1 MNRGDVV
8 LAFYPFASGSGGKR
22 RPGLV
27 VQNDADNARMAATIL
42 AQITTNL
49 ARAGEPTHLLIE
61 TSTTEGQQSGLL
73 HDSLV
78 SCNITPATKIR
89 TNPYSRFGPTT
100 ADHGSRRS
108 EINHGIHR
116 NTRKRESEST
126 SPFRVLPC
134 FPWLPVC
141 DDLSCRGNN
150 LVTVELTR
158 IHKVIGRLPAA
169 TMQRIDDCLRAA
181 LGLP

>member
-42 AQITTNL
+42 AQSTTNL

-61 TSTTEGQQSGLL
+61 SSTSEGQQSGLL

-78 SCNITPATKIR
+78 SC
-89 TNPYSRFGPTT
+89 
-100 ADHGSRRS
+100 
-108 EINHGIHR
+108 
-116 NTRKRESEST
+116 
-126 SPFRVLPC
+126 
-134 FPWLPVC
+134 
-141 DDLSCRGNN
+141 NN

-169 TMQRIDDCLRAA
+169 TMQRIDDCLKAA
-181 LGLP
+181 LGLR

>member
-49 ARAGEPTHLLIE
+49 ARAGVPTHLLIE

-78 SCNITPATKIR
+78 SCN
-89 TNPYSRFGPTT
+89 
-100 ADHGSRRS
+100 
-108 EINHGIHR
+108 
-116 NTRKRESEST
+116 
-126 SPFRVLPC
+126 
-134 FPWLPVC
+134 
-141 DDLSCRGNN
+141 N

-158 IHKVIGRLPAA
+158 IHKVIGRLPTA
-169 TMQRIDDCLRAA
+169 TMQRIDDCLKAA

>member
-8 LAFYPFASGSGGKR
+8 LAFYPFASGLGGKR

-27 VQNDADNARMAATIL
+27 VQNDAENARMAATIL
-42 AQITTNL
+42 TQITTNL

-78 SCNITPATKIR
+78 SCN
-89 TNPYSRFGPTT
+89 
-100 ADHGSRRS
+100 
-108 EINHGIHR
+108 
-116 NTRKRESEST
+116 
-126 SPFRVLPC
+126 
-134 FPWLPVC
+134 
-141 DDLSCRGNN
+141 N

-158 IHKVIGRLPAA
+158 IHKVIGCLPAA
-169 TMQRIDDCLRAA
+169 TMQRIDDCLKAA
-181 LGLP
+181 LGLQ

>member
-22 RPGLV
+22 RPGLI

-61 TSTTEGQQSGLL
+61 ASTIEGQHSGLL

-78 SCNITPATKIR
+78 S
-89 TNPYSRFGPTT
+89 S
-100 ADHGSRRS
+100 
-108 EINHGIHR
+108 
-116 NTRKRESEST
+116 
-126 SPFRVLPC
+126 
-134 FPWLPVC
+134 
-141 DDLSCRGNN
+141 NN
-150 LVTVELTR
+150 LVTIELTR
-158 IHKVIGRLPAA
+158 IHKVIGHLPAT
-169 TMQRIDDCLRAA
+169 TMLKIDECLKAA
-181 LGLP
+181 LGLR

>member
-1 MNRGDVV
+1 VNRGDVV

-61 TSTTEGQQSGLL
+61 ASSTEGQNSGLL

-78 SCNITPATKIR
+78 SCN
-89 TNPYSRFGPTT
+89 
-100 ADHGSRRS
+100 
-108 EINHGIHR
+108 
-116 NTRKRESEST
+116 
-126 SPFRVLPC
+126 
-134 FPWLPVC
+134 
-141 DDLSCRGNN
+141 N
-150 LVTVELTR
+150 LVTIELAR
-158 IHKVIGRLPAA
+158 VHKVIGRLPAA
-169 TMQRIDDCLRAA
+169 TMQRIDDCLKAA
-181 LGLP
+181 RGLR

>member
-61 TSTTEGQQSGLL
+61 ASTTEGQQFRS
-73 HDSLV
+73 
-78 SCNITPATKIR
+78 AA
-89 TNPYSRFGPTT
+89 RF
-100 ADHGSRRS
+100 
-108 EINHGIHR
+108 
-116 NTRKRESEST
+116 TR
-126 SPFRVLPC
+126 V
-134 FPWLPVC
+134 V
-141 DDLSCRGNN
+141 
-150 LVTVELTR
+150 
-158 IHKVIGRLPAA
+158 
-169 TMQRIDDCLRAA
+169 Q
-181 LGLP
+181 

>member
-8 LAFYPFASGSGGKR
+8 LVFYPFASGSGGKR

-61 TSTTEGQQSGLL
+61 SSTTKGQQSGLL

-78 SCNITPATKIR
+78 SC
-89 TNPYSRFGPTT
+89 
-100 ADHGSRRS
+100 
-108 EINHGIHR
+108 
-116 NTRKRESEST
+116 
-126 SPFRVLPC
+126 
-134 FPWLPVC
+134 
-141 DDLSCRGNN
+141 NN

-169 TMQRIDDCLRAA
+169 TMQRIDDCLKAA
-181 LGLP
+181 LGLR

>member
-49 ARAGEPTHLLIE
+49 ARAGEPTHLMIE
-61 TSTTEGQQSGLL
+61 TSTTEGQSSGPL

-78 SCNITPATKIR
+78 SCN
-89 TNPYSRFGPTT
+89 
-100 ADHGSRRS
+100 
-108 EINHGIHR
+108 
-116 NTRKRESEST
+116 
-126 SPFRVLPC
+126 
-134 FPWLPVC
+134 
-141 DDLSCRGNN
+141 N
-150 LVTVELTR
+150 LITVELTR
-158 IHKVIGRLPAA
+158 VHKVIGRLPAA
-169 TMQRIDDCLRAA
+169 TMQKIDVCLKAA